1 MSRVYKHV
9 VFLLVRKRAYGAYS
23 DRELAAGYTY
33 EGPIPFTPGTSIL
46 QVRYEWVRDAQPI
59 IEAAQRECVERRE
72 ELTRAED

>member
-1 MSRVYKHV
+1 MTKKAAVCVDDWKLP
-9 VFLLVRKRAYGAYS
+9 VFRRHL
-23 DRELAAGYTY
+23 DAAGYTY